1 MSEIQT
7 PCKQVCLLDLQ
18 GHYCMGCYRTRQE
31 VGDWTRMSDDE
42 RAAVMDQLDARK
54 ALLNSPK

>member
-18 GHYCMGCYRTRQE
+18 GEYCMGCYRTRQE
-31 VGDWTRMSDDE
+31 VGDWMRMSDDE
-42 RAAVMDQLDARK
+42 RSAVMGQLDARK